1 MGHIAQD
8 LARLSNE
15 IAGLREKRTAFM
27 TELSNQVKGM
37 REGFRT
43 AHAEMAKRV
52 KDEGAAFVSHLRETV
67 GGLRHEFA
75 AENAAAH
82 LAWFGAGAVGHRA
95 AGRKEAGPGT
105 AAKKPRKGGRA

>member
-1 MGHIAQD
+1 MAED
-8 LARLSNE
+8 MTRLSNE

-27 TELSNQVKGM
+27 KGLRGSVAEM
-37 REGFRT
+37 QEGFRA

-52 KDEGAAFVSHLRETV
+52 KDEGAAFVSSLRETV
-67 GGLRHEFA
+67 AGLRDEFA

-95 AGRKEAGPGT
+95 KGRKEAGPGT
-105 AAKKPRKGGRA
+105 EAKKARKGRTR